1 MGLECYV
8 LIHNLLR
15 VVARKWLD
23 EISVWKYMI
32 AK

>member
-15 VVARKWLD
+15 VVARKWLG
-23 EISVWKYMI
+23 EIERLKKMI